1 MEKRLLAFET
11 RCYRRILALKW
22 QDRITSEEIRA
33 VVQRKET
40 VVDTIRMRKLQLF
53 GHICRM
59 PDDRLL
65 DINVWNGRGWAS
77 SGTTCTKIDW
87 WHFEVVYVGKIWY
100 MRDQWPKTVTNG
112 DNPWLASMVHAD
124 HGTRSKKK
132 KKSPNEWRHQFT
144 RNTFSQYCM
153 KKRLIFV
160 ISFSF
165 SVRR

>member
-1 MEKRLLAFET
+1 M
-11 RCYRRILALKW
+11 RCYRRILAVKW
-22 QDRITSEEIRA
+22 QDRSTNEEIRA

-59 PDDRLL
+59 SDDRLL
-65 DINVWNGRGWAS
+65 KNGRGWAS

-87 WHFEVVYVGKIWY
+87 WHFEVLWQRSEICSINDRRQNQIETIRDRLYGPCWP
-100 MRDQWPKTVTNG
+100 RDQK
-112 DNPWLASMVHAD
+112 
-124 HGTRSKKK
+124 KKK
-132 KKSPNEWRHQFT
+132 KKSPNELHHQFT
-144 RNTFSQYCM
+144 RNTRFCRQYCM

-160 ISFSF
+160 ILF